1 MMTNG
6 FGAFFGGILSGVII
20 DKFFTIDG
28 VRNWH
33 QIWLS
38 FAAYALVIAI
48 VFAFTF
54 KHKHNP
60 DVSVSLNH

>member
-1 MMTNG
+1 
-6 FGAFFGGILSGVII
+6 II
-20 DKFFTIDG
+20 DKYFTING
-28 VRNWH
+28 VRDWY

-48 VFAFTF
+48 VFAVTF

-60 DVSVSLNH
+60 NEVVALQH